1 VGRPAFPPRPTA
13 RRGALAAVL
22 VVAVG
27 AGLLAGRFVAAGG
40 DGAVAAAG
48 APVAAGDTGAVVDRL
63 QAELRRRPDEPRLLT
78 RLGVAYVHRARET
91 ADPTFYARAAGVL
104 ERATDLAP
112 GDPDT
117 MVARGLLDLGHHD
130 FRSALAWGTRAAAAN
145 PDLPDAL
152 GVTFDAQVE
161 LGRYRAAVVTAQA
174 MVDRKPTQGSLA
186 RVSYARELLG
196 DPAGAVAAMVQAA
209 AAGGGSATDRAY
221 VQTLVGDLHLGAGR
235 LAPAEAA
242 YRRAL
247 DARPGDGPAE
257 VGLARVAAARGD
269 LAGAARRL
277 EPVAARLPLPATVA
291 LLGDVRA
298 AAGDAAAAD
307 AQYRLV
313 RVIERLN
320 RANGVAVD
328 LELAR
333 FEADHARDR
342 GADPGRAVAMARRAL
357 TGRPTIYASDT
368 LGWALRQAGRPRR
381 ALPHARAAV
390 RLGTRDALLWY
401 HLAAVEAD
409 LGMAAAARRHLA
421 EAFAISPYLTVRDRP
436 AALALAGRLRL
447 PAPRTP
453 VEYRRRIDQSC
464 GLGRPS
470 ACASGILGRRP
481 GQAGGR

>member
-1 VGRPAFPPRPTA
+1 V
-13 RRGALAAVL
+13 LAVT
-22 VVAVG
+22 VA
-27 AGLLAGRFVAAGG
+27 AGVLAGRFLVAGEGG
-40 DGAVAAAG
+40 GGARPGPPVAAADSG
-48 APVAAGDTGAVVDRL
+48 ALVARL

-78 RLGVAYVHRARET
+78 RLGVAYVTRARET
-91 ADPTFYARAAGVL
+91 ADPTFYAKAAGVL
-104 ERATDLAP
+104 GRATRLAP
-112 GDPDT
+112 GDADT
-117 MVARGLLDLGHHD
+117 MVARGLLELGRHD
-130 FRSALAWGTRAAAAN
+130 FRAALAWGTRAAKAN

-152 GVTFDAQVE
+152 GVVFDAQVE
-161 LGRYRAAVVTAQA
+161 LGRYQAAVVTAQA

-209 AAGGGSATDRAY
+209 AAGGDAATDRAY
-221 VQTLVGDLHLGAGR
+221 VQTLIGNLHLGAGR

-247 DARPGDGPAE
+247 EGLPGYGLAE
-257 VGLARVAAARGD
+257 VGLARAATARGD

-277 EPVAARLPLPATVA
+277 GPVAASLPLPATVA

-298 AAGDAAAAD
+298 ALGDARGAGE
-307 AQYRLV
+307 QYRLV

-320 RANGVAVD
+320 QANGVEVD

-333 FEADHARDR
+333 FEADHARDT
-342 GADPGRAVAMARRAL
+342 GADPARAVAMARRAL
-357 TGRPTIYASDT
+357 AGRPTIHASDA
-368 LGWALRQAGRPRR
+368 LGWALRQAGKPRQ

-409 LGMAAAARRHLA
+409 LGMTAAARRHLA
-421 EAFAISPYLTVRDRP
+421 EAFEISPYLTVRDQP

-447 PAPRTP
+447 PAPSRT
-453 VEYRRRIDQSC
+453 S
-464 GLGRPS
+464 GR
-470 ACASGILGRRP
+470 
-481 GQAGGR
+481 